1 MKTRFFIFNFKNL
14 HSKNNVLWTQINKF
28 NFIHHGKTFSHYWAY
43 STVRWGGNW
52 PREAE
57 NFNSKIKVWDFGK
70 ISSSEFQCLS
80 FNDKSCL
87 LKKHHVEMLAK
98 YTVGKGKLFFCS
110 CLAIFW
116 LCFDCKVW
124 LCLAFLW
131 LCFE

>member
-1 MKTRFFIFNFKNL
+1 MEKLLAIIEPTAQSDEVEIDPEKLKILIPR
-14 HSKNNVLWTQINKF
+14 SKFGILVKF
-28 NFIHHGKTFSHYWAY
+28 L
-43 STVRWGGNW
+43 R
-52 PREAE
+52 
-57 NFNSKIKVWDFGK
+57 
-70 ISSSEFQCLS
+70 LS

>member
-1 MKTRFFIFNFKNL
+1 MLFHCLKPHTDQTSFEHRSTHSILFNTEKL
-14 HSKNNVLWTQINKF
+14 LAIIEPTAQSDEVEIDPEKLKV
-28 NFIHHGKTFSHYWAY
+28 
-43 STVRWGGNW
+43 
-52 PREAE
+52 
-57 NFNSKIKVWDFGK
+57 FNSRIKVWDFGK
-70 ISSSEFQCLS
+70 ISSSEFQSLS
-80 FNDKSCL
+80 FDNKSNL
-87 LKKHHVEMLAK
+87 LEKYYVEMLAK

>member
-1 MKTRFFIFNFKNL
+1 MEKLLAIIEPT
-14 HSKNNVLWTQINKF
+14 TQSDEVEIDPEKL
-28 NFIHHGKTFSHYWAY
+28 K
-43 STVRWGGNW
+43 V
-52 PREAE
+52 
-57 NFNSKIKVWDFGK
+57 FNSKIKVWDFGK
-70 ISSSEFQCLS
+70 ISSSEFQSLS
-80 FNDKSCL
+80 FDNKSNL
-87 LKKHHVEMLAK
+87 SEKYYVEMLAK